1 MVLAQLTPAR
11 QELTERA
18 TVSLSEIGF
27 SLHGISPTTAT
38 RVTADLR
45 KVRETLGDLG

>member
-1 MVLAQLTPAR
+1 MVLAQLTPAG

-27 SLHGISPTTAT
+27 SLHGISATAAT